1 MGASRAWKVKQM
13 LAAGTAPAAVGRP
26 EHSPPWETFPHGA
39 DVGVRGYGASL
50 AEAFANAA
58 LALTSVITD
67 PALVRPLDRFDVA
80 CAAPDREILFLDW
93 LNLLVSKMAVE
104 GVLFGRYE
112 AKIRD
117 GRLTGAAFG
126 EPIDPVRHAPA
137 VEVKGATFT
146 ELEVARDP
154 DGRWRAQCVVDV

>member
-1 MGASRAWKVKQM
+1 MVSSEPS
-13 LAAGTAPAAVGRP
+13 PAV
-26 EHSPPWETFPHGA
+26 SWETFPHGA
-39 DVGVRGYGASL
+39 DVGVRGYGATV

-67 PALVRPLDRFDVA
+67 PAMVRPRHRFDIA
-80 CAAPDREILFLDW
+80 CRAPDREILFLDW
-93 LNLLVSKMAVE
+93 LNLLVSKMAVD
-104 GVLFGRYE
+104 GVLFGRFE
-112 AKIRD
+112 VKIEQD
-117 GRLTGAAFG
+117 RLTAVAFG

-146 ELEVARDP
+146 ELEVERDP

>member
-1 MGASRAWKVKQM
+1 M
-13 LAAGTAPAAVGRP
+13 
-26 EHSPPWETFPHGA
+26 
-39 DVGVRGYGASL
+39 GVRGYGATV

-67 PALVRPLDRFDVA
+67 PALVWPIQRFDIVCEA
-80 CAAPDREILFLDW
+80 SDREILFLDW
-93 LNLLVSKMAVE
+93 LNTLISTMATE
-104 GVLFGRYE
+104 EVLFGRYE

-117 GRLTGAAFG
+117 DRLTGAAFG
-126 EPIDPVRHAPA
+126 EPIDPARHAPA

-146 ELEVARDP
+146 ELEVRRDP